1 MDGDLVMKKPLEVI
15 NSLERQGFFS
25 RYAIGGA
32 VATLFYPI
40 SPAETEDLHILVLLP
55 PDKAASLD
63 PLADLHRELS
73 ARELPV
79 AGALHH
85 GGGNARSVTPCL
97 QPLGR
102 GGRHVGGGSAVR
114 GCHDPGPYRRTLDS
128 HHAG

>member
-73 ARELPV
+73 ARELPHLSPF
-79 AGALHH
+79 AP
-85 GGGNARSVTPCL
+85 RK
-97 QPLGR
+97 PLF
-102 GGRHVGGGSAVR
+102 
-114 GCHDPGPYRRTLDS
+114 
-128 HHAG
+128 